1 MIKRLLWSAVFS
13 LGLTAQAEQ
22 RPNILF
28 VYLDDFGWKD
38 TGYMGS
44 DFYETPNIDGL
55 AKRGMIFTDAYSTS
69 ANCAPA
75 RACLLSG
82 QYTPRHQIY
91 NVGTRPRGDARHR
104 RLEHVTGTN
113 KLRLDIVTWAEALQ
127 KAGYRTGMF
136 GKWHLGGQAEFH
148 PFRHGFCLLYTSPSP
163 RDQRGSRMAA
173 SA

>member
-1 MIKRLLWSAVFS
+1 
-13 LGLTAQAEQ
+13 
-22 RPNILF
+22 
-28 VYLDDFGWKD
+28 
-38 TGYMGS
+38 MGS
-44 DFYETPNIDGL
+44 DFYETPNIDRL

-82 QYTPRHQIY
+82 QYTPRHQVY

-127 KAGYRTGMF
+127 KTGYHTGMF
-136 GKWHLGGQAEFH
+136 GKWHLGAPPIEQ
-148 PFRHGFCLLYTSPSP
+148 GFDVAVEHNKIPGM
-163 RDQRGSRMAA
+163 R
-173 SA
+173 